1 MTDLKERSTQE
12 KNGQA
17 FGWISGLGATVFP
30 PIAAGIFS
38 SIAGV
43 FSEDWNPEV
52 TFPRFLTVTMIGM
65 VAWLVYGSIRIPAF
79 KKGALYGGLI
89 SVAFAATMYGLIF
102 FLQP

>member
-1 MTDLKERSTQE
+1 MTDLKERSTEE

-17 FGWISGLGATVFP
+17 FGWISGLGATIFP
-30 PIAAGIFS
+30 WIAAGILS

-43 FSEDWNPEV
+43 FSEAWNPEV
-52 TFPRFLTVTMIGM
+52 TFPRFLIATMVGM

-89 SVAFAATMYGLIF
+89 SFAFAATLYGLIF